1 MQDSDIKLNK
11 SKTYLLYYFSET
23 IGIKFFDLLK
33 NTYLYYEGEK
43 KICFL
48 YKYSGNKKFSDFERS
63 LEKNEN
69 YVKTIDV
76 SSDKVLYIMNIP
88 EGLDSVID
96 LFLRGKYSEL
106 PEKEELI
113 FFLKSNFGLKDESKI
128 IRIINKDHILKQEI
142 EERIGAS
149 IGDLDLSEIPEFD
162 KENFTKKLYEAKSEH
177 DDIKEIDNL
186 QN

>member
-1 MQDSDIKLNK
+1 MQDSDIILNK

-23 IGIKFFDLLK
+23 IGVKFFNLLK

-48 YKYSGNKKFSDFERS
+48 YKYSGSKKFSEFERS

-76 SSDKVLYIMNIP
+76 SSDKVLYIMNVP
-88 EGLDSVID
+88 EGLDCVID

-113 FFLKSNFGLKDESKI
+113 YFLRSKFGLNDESTI
-128 IRIINKDHILKQEI
+128 IRIINKDPILKREI
-142 EERIGAS
+142 EIKIGES
-149 IGDLDLSEIPEFD
+149 IGDLDLSSIPEFD
-162 KENFTKKLYEAKSEH
+162 KENFTKKLYEKQSEH
-177 DDIKEIDNL
+177 DDIKKIDNL
-186 QN
+186 

>member
-1 MQDSDIKLNK
+1 MQDSEIVLNK

-23 IGIKFFDLLK
+23 IGVKFFNLLK

-48 YKYSGNKKFSDFERS
+48 YKYSGSKKFSEFERS

-76 SSDKVLYIMNIP
+76 SSDKVLYIMNVP
-88 EGLDSVID
+88 EGLDHVID

-106 PEKEELI
+106 PEREELI
-113 FFLKSNFGLKDESKI
+113 FFLKSNFGLSDESKI
-128 IRIINKDHILKQEI
+128 IRVVNKDPILKDQI
-142 EERIGAS
+142 EKTIGQS
-149 IGDLDLSEIPEFD
+149 IGDLDLASVPEFD
-162 KENFTKKLYEAKSEH
+162 KENFTKKLYET
-177 DDIKEIDNL
+177 
-186 QN
+186 

>member
-1 MQDSDIKLNK
+1 LQDSDIILNK

-23 IGIKFFDLLK
+23 IGVKFFNLLL
-33 NTYLYYEGEK
+33 NTYLYHEGEK

-48 YKYSGNKKFSDFERS
+48 YKYAGSKKFSEFERS
-63 LEKNEN
+63 LEKNEH

-76 SSDKVLYIMNIP
+76 SSDKVLFILKIP
-88 EGLDSVID
+88 EDLEDVID
-96 LFLRGKYSEL
+96 LFLKGKYSEL

-128 IRIINKDHILKQEI
+128 IKIIKKDPILKRQI
-142 EERIGAS
+142 EEQLGQS
-149 IGDLDLSEIPEFD
+149 IGDLDLSSVPEFD
-162 KENFTKKLYEAKSEH
+162 KENFTKELYETKSEH
-177 DDIKEIDNL
+177 DDIKEIDNI